1 MIHVS
6 CHSLIKIMGTWES
19 VYSQYSQYSD
29 RFFRL
34 YRDREIRLGWWQ
46 GRRACDLNH
55 ELQNNMVL
63 MESIKEI
70 LGEGEQAP
78 DPKKFRYEI
87 TCPECGV
94 MYDQALEF
102 RNQNAP
108 VP

>member
-19 VYSQYSQYSD
+19 VYSQYSD

-34 YRDREIRLGWWQ
+34 
-46 GRRACDLNH
+46 RRACDLNH